1 MAKSVEEALS
11 EAIAELKE
19 NELVLEVEYIPASEA
34 FEKKTCKYV
43 SKLLNMFHKEGD
55 GYTFSSKM
63 VYINTVDFTYKWH
76 SGGIK
81 VKYVAPVTS
90 VGTMPQPPSEPLV

>member
-1 MAKSVEEALS
+1 MAESVEEAL
-11 EAIAELKE
+11 EAAIAELKE

-34 FEKKTCKYV
+34 FEKKTCKYI
-43 SKLLNMFHKEGD
+43 SKLLNVFHKEGE
-55 GYTFSSKM
+55 GYNFSSKM

-81 VKYVAPVTS
+81 VKYVAPVVS
-90 VGTMPQPPSEPLV
+90 VETMPLPPKEP